1 MSIDPVELSVA
12 EARDGFSQ
20 RVNKAAF
27 GDEITY
33 VTRGR
38 KHERVAAIVP
48 VELVEAY
55 EELLDQ
61 QDGRVAHQ
69 RLEEVR
75 SGDAEVVSAEDV
87 AEELGL

>member
-1 MSIDPVELSVA
+1 MSTEPVELSVA
-12 EARDGFSQ
+12 KARDEFSQ

-27 GDEITY
+27 GDEVTY

-61 QDGRVAHQ
+61 QDARVAHQ

-75 SGDAEVVSAEDV
+75 SGDAEVVSAQDV

>member
-1 MSIDPVELSVA
+1 MNIDPVELSVA
-12 EARDGFSQ
+12 EARDEFSQ

-69 RLEEVR
+69 RLEEIR

-87 AEELGL
+87 AKELDL

>member
-1 MSIDPVELSVA
+1 MSADSVELSVA
-12 EARDGFSQ
+12 EARDHFSQ
-20 RVNKAAF
+20 RVNRAAF
-27 GDEITY
+27 GHEVTY

-48 VELVEAY
+48 IELVEAY
-55 EELLDQ
+55 EELLDE

-69 RLEEVR
+69 RLEEIR

-87 AEELGL
+87 AKELGL

>member
-1 MSIDPVELSVA
+1 MDIEPVELSVA
-12 EARDGFSQ
+12 EARDRFSQ
-20 RVNKAAF
+20 RVNRAAF

-38 KHERVAAIVP
+38 NHERVAAIVP
-48 VELVEAY
+48 IYLVEAY

-61 QDGRVAHQ
+61 RDGGIAHQ
-69 RLEEVR
+69 RLEEIR

-87 AEELGL
+87 ARGLGL

>member
-1 MSIDPVELSVA
+1 MELSVA
-12 EARDGFSQ
+12 DARGHFSQ
-20 RVNKAAF
+20 RVNRAAC

-48 VELVEAY
+48 IELVETY

-69 RLEEVR
+69 RLEEIR
-75 SGDAEVVSAEDV
+75 SGDAEIVSAEEV
-87 AEELGL
+87 AKELDL